1 MMENKRLEYM
11 VMEELRRRDI
21 PFVLVSSYP
30 ANVDIYV
37 SDVPREFDAV
47 VSKDAKI
54 IVRRVISYFYGRKKF
69 HRVVVGIDPGPR
81 PGMAVVGD
89 GAVVE
94 ETQLSSVNVVKE
106 VVDEIYRG
114 YAPEKFLIRI
124 GNGDIVNR
132 NRIVNMLIDD
142 YLVEMVDER
151 NTSTSIT
158 NRDVESAKNIAFSRG
173 NIVKKKLNTILREG
187 HIREIQRRS
196 RIASMGMI
204 TISKSLARRVLVGE
218 LTMEEAIN
226 IARESNEQR

>member
-30 ANVDIYV
+30 ANVDIFV
-37 SDVPREFDAV
+37 SDVPREFDAI

-54 IVRRVISYFYGRKKF
+54 IARRVISYFYGRKKF

-114 YAPEKFLIRI
+114 YDPEKFLIRI

-173 NIVKKKLNTILREG
+173 NIVKKKLNTVLREG

-226 IARESNEQR
+226 IARESNEER